1 MNLPAAGERAI
12 ELHLTDIMKM
22 LLPPLGA
29 PPLSRSQLLGPAAAV
44 YGLCKN
50 GTFRAVRP

>member
-1 MNLPAAGERAI
+1 MNCPAAGERAI
-12 ELHLTDIMKM
+12 EPHLTDIMKM
-22 LLPPLGA
+22 LLPPLGG